1 MSFAGAGREEL
12 NAAVHRLDR
21 QLQGHGFPGYVEAV
35 PGMAS
40 LLVYYDAGVATFPQV
55 VRHLQTLRALPS
67 ASAGVWGRLW
77 TIPVWYGGEAGPD
90 LPTVALACGLDEK
103 TVISLHCGSIYTVYF
118 LGFMA
123 GFPYMGPLPAAID
136 LPRRATPRLRVP
148 AGSVAIAAG
157 QSGIYPFTAPGGW
170 HLIGRTPARIWD
182 PGRTPPALLG
192 PGDRVRFRPVGEE
205 EFLSLAS
212 RADGGVTAEAVP

>member
-1 MSFAGAGREEL
+1 MVSFSGTGDL

-21 QLQGHGFPGYVEAV
+21 QLQEHGFNGYVEAV

-40 LLVYYDAGVATFPQV
+40 LLVYYDAKVATFPAV
-55 VRHLQTLRALPS
+55 VRHLQALQALPF
-67 ASAGVWGRLW
+67 ASAAVSSRLW
-77 TIPVWYGGEAGPD
+77 TLPVWYGIEAGPD
-90 LPTVALACGLDEK
+90 LPAVAAACGLDEK
-103 TVISLHCGSIYTVYF
+103 TVVSLHYSTVYTVYF

-148 AGSVAIAAG
+148 PGSVAIAAG
-157 QSGIYPFTAPGGW
+157 QCGIYPLAAPGGW

-182 PGRTPPALLG
+182 PARTPPALLS
-192 PGDRVRFRPVGEE
+192 PGDQVRFRPVDEE
-205 EFLSLAS
+205 EFRSLVA
-212 RADGGVTAEAVP
+212 RADGGVMVEAMP